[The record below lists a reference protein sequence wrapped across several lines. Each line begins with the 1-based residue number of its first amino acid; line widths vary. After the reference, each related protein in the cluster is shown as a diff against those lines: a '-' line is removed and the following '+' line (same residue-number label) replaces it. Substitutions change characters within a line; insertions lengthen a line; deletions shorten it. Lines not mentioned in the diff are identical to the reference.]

1 MRDAF
6 ARALHKASQQDDRIF
21 FIVADIS
28 PAASLDGFRRDFPTR
43 VVDVGVSEQAMIGMA
58 AGLAMRGYRPFTY
71 TIANFTI
78 YRPFEQVRVD
88 LCYQNLPVVLV
99 GVGGGMSYSALGGTH
114 HTVEDLAV
122 MSALPNM
129 NVLVPC
135 DPQEVEEAVLAC
147 GRLSGPVYLRL
158 GKAGEPVLASP
169 SAEPFR
175 LGKLRLL
182 QKGTRRAILGVGPI
196 LELGMEAAR
205 RHEAAGGEP
214 VAVYSAHTFKPFDLE
229 GLCEV
234 LRNFQQVITLEEH
247 GPFGGLAERVLAEAG
262 RTQTRCRVEPFYL
275 QDQFIHAYGTQG
287 DLRESHGITVEALT
301 RRLQERPS

>member
-6 ARALHKASQQDDRIF
+6 ARALHKASQKDDRIF

-129 NVLVPC
+129 HVLVPC

-147 GRLSGPVYLRL
+147 GRLPGPVYLRL

-182 QKGTRRAILGVGPI
+182 KKGVRRAIIGVGPI
-196 LELGMEAAR
+196 LELGLEAAR

-214 VAVYSAHTFKPFDLE
+214 VAVYSAHTFKPFDTD
-229 GLCEV
+229 GLREI
-234 LRNFQQVITLEEH
+234 LRGCSHLLTLEEH
-247 GPFGGLAERVLAEAG
+247 GPVGGLSERVLAEAG
-262 RTQTRCRVEPFYL
+262 RIRAACRIDSFCL
-275 QDQFIHAYGTQG
+275 QDKFIHQYGSQA
-287 DLRESHGITVEALT
+287 DLREAHGITADSLL
-301 RRLQERPS
+301 RCLQEKKS